1 MQPDNTVISITTGR
15 PVDPTTSVSMTLD
28 YSEEPLRGGPRPPDN
43 GNMEARVLKLEA
55 LAEKTGERLTG
66 IDLGLVK
73 IEGKQ
78 DEFSKY
84 YATKA
89 DVESVKTSV
98 SEAKYSIIVWVVGAI
113 LFTQVLPALPG
124 VLRALGLIK

>member
-1 MQPDNTVISITTGR
+1 MPPENTVVSIITR
-15 PVDPTTSVSMTLD
+15 QPVDPGISMTFD
-28 YSEEPLRGGPRPPDN
+28 YSEDPLRGGPRPPDN
-43 GNMEARVLKLEA
+43 GDMEARVAKLET
-55 LAEKTGERLTG
+55 LAEKTGERLTA
-66 IDLGLVK
+66 IDLRLTR

-89 DVESVKTSV
+89 DVEGVKTSV

-124 VLRALGLIK
+124 LLRALGFIQ

>member
-1 MQPDNTVISITTGR
+1 M
-15 PVDPTTSVSMTLD
+15 
-28 YSEEPLRGGPRPPDN
+28 EPRVKALEDA
-43 GNMEARVLKLEA
+43 ARE
-55 LAEKTGERLTG
+55 TRERL
-66 IDLGLVK
+66 IR
-73 IEGKQ
+73 IEAKQ
-78 DEFSKY
+78 DEFIKY

-98 SEAKYSIIVWVVGAI
+98 SEAKYGIIVWVVGAI